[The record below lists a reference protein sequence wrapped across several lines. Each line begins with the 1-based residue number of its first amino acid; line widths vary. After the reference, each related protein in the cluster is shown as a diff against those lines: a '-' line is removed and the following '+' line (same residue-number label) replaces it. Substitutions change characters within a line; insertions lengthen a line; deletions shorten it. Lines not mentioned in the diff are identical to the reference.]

1 MGRYTQTPIFKS
13 NVEYKTAPNK
23 RYYGTTKYPEVP
35 LDFSDIYVIT
45 TVGDR
50 IDVMANEFYGDSS
63 LYWIIASA
71 NPQFKQNS
79 LTPPAGTQ
87 LRIPTAIGPIISA
100 FELLNEE
107 N

>member
-1 MGRYTQTPIFKS
+1 MARYNTTPIFTTEVRK
-13 NVEYKTAPNK
+13 KPF
-23 RYYGTTKYPEVP
+23 YGTTKYPEVP

-71 NPQFKQNS
+71 NPNFKQNS
-79 LTPPAGTQ
+79 LTPPNGTQ
-87 LRIPTAIGPIISA
+87 FRIPTEIGPIIA
-100 FELLNEE
+100 DFELLNEQ

>member
-1 MGRYTQTPIFKS
+1 MPSRLNYITKKRL
-13 NVEYKTAPNK
+13 NNK
-23 RYYGTTKYPEVP
+23 RYYKNLKYPEVP
-35 LDFSDIYVIT
+35 LEFSDIYVIT

-71 NPQFKQNS
+71 NPQLKQNS
-79 LTPPAGTQ
+79 LTPPVGTQ
-87 LRIPTAIGPIISA
+87 LRIPTEIGPIISA
-100 FELLNEE
+100 FELLNEQ

>member
-1 MGRYTQTPIFKS
+1 MARYSTTPIFTTE
-13 NVEYKTAPNK
+13 VRNK
-23 RYYGTTKYPEVP
+23 PFYGTTKYPEVP
-35 LDFSDIYVIT
+35 LEFSDIYVIT

-71 NPQFKQNS
+71 NPQLKQNS
-79 LTPPAGTQ
+79 LTPPVGTQ
-87 LRIPTAIGPIISA
+87 LRIPTEIGPIISA
-100 FELLNEE
+100 FELLNEQ

>member
-1 MGRYTQTPIFKS
+1 MANRYSTTQVRVTQVK
-13 NVEYKTAPNK
+13 NK
-23 RYYGTTKYPEVP
+23 PFYGTTRYPEIP
-35 LDFSDIYVIT
+35 LKFSDIYVIT
-45 TVGDR
+45 TTGDR
-50 IDVMANEFYGDSS
+50 LDIMANKFYGDSS